1 MQRWIAGT
9 PLLSEPSVIA
19 PTIPSPTPSLA
30 MTVAGIDAGEV
41 RRSNRRKAIESTANV
56 PNGKDRIY
64 TVHPNHLDI
73 GDFGDRRAVPKYR
86 LYELPVVLQYQR
98 LTFLSRDRGAG

>member
-1 MQRWIAGT
+1 MQRWKAAT

-19 PTIPSPTPSLA
+19 PTIPSPAPSLA

-41 RRSNRRKAIESTANV
+41 RRSKRRKAIESTTNV
-56 PNGKDRIY
+56 PNGKDRIC

-73 GDFGDRRAVPKYR
+73 DDFGDRRAVPKYR
-86 LYELPVVLQYQR
+86 LYELLVVRQHRR